1 MPCRTDIAPFH
12 YVIHA
17 GPPRPSDQLLK
28 YTMSFSTFAELGLS
42 DAVLQSLSK
51 MGFEEPTAIQAQ
63 TIPLLLS
70 GRDVLGQA
78 QTGTGK
84 TAAFA
89 IPAVEKTDPK
99 QNNVQVLIQCPT
111 RELAIQVTGEIQKLG
126 ANIRGLQVVPVYGGQ
141 PISHQ
146 IKAISRGAQIVV
158 GTPGRT
164 IDHLKRGTLKL
175 NNLNMVIF
183 DEADEMLNMGFR
195 EDMEEILTY
204 KKGDVQMLMFS
215 ATVPK
220 PIREIMKKFMRNPEN
235 ITIERTALSTPDIA
249 QFVVEVR
256 DSVRVEAICRFMD
269 VKNFKLGLIFCNT
282 KRQTEAVSSELQARG
297 YSSEI
302 LNGDLSQGQRDKVM
316 QKFRNG
322 LLDLL
327 IATDVAARGIDVDD
341 VDVIFNFDIPQD
353 PEHYVHRIG
362 RTGRAGKSGTAI
374 TFASGRRMR
383 SIRFIERATHNA
395 LETLRMPSVKDVEE
409 SRLTQHMSELNETLE
424 KGSLKPFIEQIEAM
438 VNDTYSTVE
447 IAAALLKMRM
457 EEMEKNRPGL
467 DAKVDNYAPE
477 PSWGGDSGDRR
488 GGGGKGK
495 GKGKFASKGGRGRSD
510 SRSDENMVRLRFNV
524 GRKDKVSPGDLV
536 GAIAGESGIPG
547 SVIGHIDIQQSFSHV
562 DVPSEH
568 VPQVVSVMNR
578 SKVKKKSVSVKPA

>member
-1 MPCRTDIAPFH
+1 
-12 YVIHA
+12 
-17 GPPRPSDQLLK
+17 
-28 YTMSFSTFAELGLS
+28 MSFSTFAELGLS
-42 DAVLQSLSK
+42 DPVLQSLSN
-51 MGFEEPTAIQAQ
+51 MGFEAPTAIQSQ

-89 IPAVEKTDPK
+89 IPAVEKTDPQ

-111 RELAIQVTGEIQKLG
+111 RELAIQVTGEIQKLSS
-126 ANIRGLQVVPVYGGQ
+126 NIRGLTVVPVYGGQ
-141 PISHQ
+141 HISHQ

-204 KKGDVQMLMFS
+204 KTGEVQMLMFS

-220 PIREIMKKFMRNPEN
+220 PIREIMKKFMNKPEN
-235 ITIERTALSTPDIA
+235 ITIERTALSTPDIS
-249 QFVVEVR
+249 QYVVEVR

-269 VKNFKLGLIFCNT
+269 VNNYKLGLIFCNT

-302 LNGDLSQGQRDKVM
+302 LNGDLSQAQRDKVM
-316 QKFRNG
+316 QKFRTG
-322 LLDLL
+322 HIDLL

-341 VDVIFNFDIPQD
+341 VDVVFNFDIPQD

-362 RTGRAGKSGTAI
+362 RTGRAGRSGTAI

-383 SIRFIERATHNA
+383 SIRFIERTTKNA
-395 LETLRMPSVKDVEE
+395 LETIRMPSVKDVEE
-409 SRLTQHMSELNETLE
+409 SRMNQHMTELNSTLE
-424 KGSLKPFIEQIEAM
+424 KGGLKPFIEQIEAM
-438 VNDTYSTVE
+438 VSDSYSTVE

-457 EEMEKNRPGL
+457 DDLEKGRPEL
-467 DAKVDNYAPE
+467 DPNADFSAPE
-477 PSWGGDSGDRR
+477 SYSDNAYGDRR
-488 GGGGKGK
+488 GGKGK
-495 GKGKFASKGGRGRSD
+495 GKGKGGKFAGKGRSRSSD
-510 SRSDENMVRLRFNV
+510 SRNDENMVRLRFNV
-524 GRKDKVSPGDLV
+524 GRKDKVRPGDLV

-547 SVIGHIDIQQSFSHV
+547 SALGHIDIQQGFSFV

-578 SKVKKKSVSVKPA
+578 AKVKKKSVKVKPV